1 MAPVPFE
8 SHPLLGHLMFLT
20 SLSTMPP
27 LSPLSGEADRMIL
40 FLSSLQAGQTALS
53 IVLNSPA
60 HVEIAELLR
69 AHSEQG
75 RSLGLKELQK
85 N

>member
-1 MAPVPFE
+1 
-8 SHPLLGHLMFLT
+8 
-20 SLSTMPP
+20 
-27 LSPLSGEADRMIL
+27 MIL

-60 HVEIAELLR
+60 HMEIAELLR
-69 AHSEQG
+69 AHSEHG